1 MLGIVGFILITSA
14 GVIVGEN
21 AVLGLKKR
29 ENELRELSGLMA
41 RIDIYLTSCCLDT
54 TELFGRISSEGGC
67 YDRLFSSVEED
78 ITESISY
85 RIRTSGLEMC
95 DVLADH
101 IAKFGCTDLDGQLA
115 QNALIRCDVD
125 AALEDACK
133 RRIKYTGI
141 YRAVGVSAGLTTA
154 LLMI

>member
-67 YDRLFSSVEED
+67 YDRLFLRLKK
-78 ITESISY
+78 ISQNPY
-85 RIRTSGLEMC
+85 
-95 DVLADH
+95 H
-101 IAKFGCTDLDGQLA
+101 IG
-115 QNALIRCDVD
+115 
-125 AALEDACK
+125 
-133 RRIKYTGI
+133 
-141 YRAVGVSAGLTTA
+141 
-154 LLMI
+154 